1 MFLQKRKRFTLGLVI
16 VMLVSILAACGQG
29 NNGGGQS
36 SDTADTAGDAG
47 KKQTTLEFWSVVA
60 PGSSDYEA
68 YMAAIKKFEQ
78 QYPDIKL
85 NIQTVSFEILHDKL
99 VAAINAGNP
108 PDVSWGLA
116 EWIGEFNKLDGLAD
130 LTANFEAWDEKD
142 SIYPN
147 VMEGVT
153 VDGKVIAVPHYLGI
167 RALLYNE
174 DLLKQAG
181 MSEPPKTWEEL
192 ISSGDKIKQATGKY
206 AFGIAGAG
214 VRSPQELIAYL
225 AQNDLQL
232 AVPTSGGKYKNTWKD
247 NPEEL
252 QRATEVFQFYK
263 DLKDKGVISPDAKAW
278 GWEEEDTNFAQGQY
292 AMVVN
297 GNWMGTRVE
306 ENPQTMKSV
315 KVTAPPAGKKA
326 ATFMEIAPMFVFKK
340 SKNPEAAWEFAK
352 FIMGKDY
359 QTGYNEYRSPRKD
372 VARDDM
378 WGKDFTDLAEIGV
391 FFPNVSL
398 GGITQAMIDSLQ
410 RALVKNDPADQ
421 TAEWLSDQINQQ
433 LKQNGEYGD

>member
-206 AFGIAGAG
+206 AFGIA
-214 VRSPQELIAYL
+214 S
-225 AQNDLQL
+225 
-232 AVPTSGGKYKNTWKD
+232 
-247 NPEEL
+247 
-252 QRATEVFQFYK
+252 
-263 DLKDKGVISPDAKAW
+263 
-278 GWEEEDTNFAQGQY
+278 
-292 AMVVN
+292 
-297 GNWMGTRVE
+297 
-306 ENPQTMKSV
+306 
-315 KVTAPPAGKKA
+315 
-326 ATFMEIAPMFVFKK
+326 
-340 SKNPEAAWEFAK
+340 
-352 FIMGKDY
+352 
-359 QTGYNEYRSPRKD
+359 
-372 VARDDM
+372 
-378 WGKDFTDLAEIGV
+378 
-391 FFPNVSL
+391 
-398 GGITQAMIDSLQ
+398 
-410 RALVKNDPADQ
+410 
-421 TAEWLSDQINQQ
+421 
-433 LKQNGEYGD
+433 